1 MQQFEMSSCDL
12 IILIILIKAI
22 FLSHECMYICVR
34 VRSRC
39 RDISI
44 FVMSY
49 MYMMHFTWSKRVW
62 LISGGSCEVIVQ
74 SLFLHRRE
82 KVQLSYCIISG
93 ALTVQ
98 AEQQLISASTPYS
111 STYTHCSD
119 CTDIF
124 YSRTAL
130 ICVLIGRCVR
140 RLISSFEL
148 DVSGGNLW
156 WILCFVLP

>member
-12 IILIILIKAI
+12 IILIILIKAVFSAHVYLCACVQQVQRHFHFCHVVHVHDAFYMKLQSMINKRRFMRGYCTFII
-22 FLSHECMYICVR
+22 FTQMRKI
-34 VRSRC
+34 
-39 RDISI
+39 
-44 FVMSY
+44 
-49 MYMMHFTWSKRVW
+49 
-62 LISGGSCEVIVQ
+62 Q
-74 SLFLHRRE
+74 
-82 KVQLSYCIISG
+82 VQLSYCIISE

-111 STYTHCSD
+111 STYTHCTD

-156 WILCFVLP
+156 WTLCFVIP